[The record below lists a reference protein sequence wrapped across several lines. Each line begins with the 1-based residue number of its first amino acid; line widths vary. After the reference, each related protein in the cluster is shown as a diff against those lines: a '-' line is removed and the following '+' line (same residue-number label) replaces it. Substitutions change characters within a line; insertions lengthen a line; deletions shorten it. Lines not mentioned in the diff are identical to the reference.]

1 MVTMNIALPEP
12 MKQFVYERVS
22 EGGYS
27 SVSEYIRGLIREDQR
42 RRVVERTDA
51 LRLDG
56 RNPDEPIPAAPDLRE
71 ERPQQSPRRR
81 GRPRRRE

>member
-56 RNPDEPIPAAPDLRE
+56 RNPEEPIPAAPEMRE
-71 ERPQQSPRRR
+71 ERTRRFTGRR
-81 GRPRRRE
+81 GRPSHRE